1 MLTASIILPHL
12 CLLLPLDNSQ
22 NFNQEDSDGDSDED
36 EDEDEDANSDEDSGS
51 DYIEYR
57 DGEN

>member
-22 NFNQEDSDGDSDED
+22 NFNQEDSDED
-36 EDEDEDANSDEDSGS
+36 LDLDGNSDEDSGS